1 MMRSEGSE
9 NGERPRPRV
18 EPALCVGWFIEAMI
32 IWTILE
38 GAGSDSAWV
47 FVLTFLVMA
56 TPFSF
61 FPLFLF
67 FIPPP
72 SPLLFSTL
80 SMLLNLCL
88 QRGQVFSRSAH
99 DPMQSKQK
107 RWSQLLILDIWEG
120 SMASMHMQ
128 HLGSEGEAGTV
139 EGEEELR
146 GAEGGLGGVLVEVV
160 VVVAVVVEVVEVE
173 VEVAEFE
180 GGRELADDDDGVD
193 RDLACPFLFGEG
205 LDEEEEEEVV
215 VDDLETAEEEVVV
228 EVAAA
233 EDERAPL
240 VDPPLLRLLGGDLGM
255 SLFPVAEFRLAGL
268 VV

>member
-1 MMRSEGSE
+1 MRSEGSE

-47 FVLTFLVMA
+47 FCETTEGGVLGMCLLKIFQSPPLRTLTVLTFLVMA

-107 RWSQLLILDIWEG
+107 RWSQL
-120 SMASMHMQ
+120 
-128 HLGSEGEAGTV
+128 
-139 EGEEELR
+139 R
-146 GAEGGLGGVLVEVV
+146 
-160 VVVAVVVEVVEVE
+160 
-173 VEVAEFE
+173 
-180 GGRELADDDDGVD
+180 RE
-193 RDLACPFLFGEG
+193 RP
-205 LDEEEEEEVV
+205 
-215 VDDLETAEEEVVV
+215 
-228 EVAAA
+228 
-233 EDERAPL
+233 
-240 VDPPLLRLLGGDLGM
+240 
-255 SLFPVAEFRLAGL
+255 
-268 VV
+268 

>member
-1 MMRSEGSE
+1 
-9 NGERPRPRV
+9 
-18 EPALCVGWFIEAMI
+18 
-32 IWTILE
+32 
-38 GAGSDSAWV
+38 
-47 FVLTFLVMA
+47 
-56 TPFSF
+56 
-61 FPLFLF
+61 
-67 FIPPP
+67 
-72 SPLLFSTL
+72 
-80 SMLLNLCL
+80 
-88 QRGQVFSRSAH
+88 
-99 DPMQSKQK
+99 
-107 RWSQLLILDIWEG
+107 
-120 SMASMHMQ
+120 MASMHMQ

-180 GGRELADDDDGVD
+180 GGQEIADDDDGVD

-205 LDEEEEEEVV
+205 LDEEEEKAVEEEEEEEVVV